1 MTTWKVAALAVLVI
15 VGAVATARTTDGVV
29 GRPQAPPAEAIKF
42 SPNVVVQIGVSDMDR
57 AVAFYTTTLGFT
69 LSDRRD
75 DLQFAHIASSV
86 PGLEIG
92 LSQLPAPK
100 GSGSVV
106 LNIGVAHV
114 GNARRALESRGV
126 VFRGDTV
133 VIPGKV
139 ALAAFADLDGNM
151 LRLAGP
157 PGTAIA
163 TK

>member
-1 MTTWKVAALAVLVI
+1 MTIQKRVVLPVLAAVVM
-15 VGAVATARTTDGVV
+15 ATAAVTARRDRGQAVV
-29 GRPQAPPAEAIKF
+29 TYRPE
-42 SPNVVVQIGVSDMDR
+42 VVVQIGVSDMNR

-69 LSDRRD
+69 LSERRD
-75 DLQFAHIASSV
+75 DLQFAHIASNL

-92 LSQLPAPK
+92 LDQVLVPK

-114 GNARRALESRGV
+114 GVARRTLEARGV
-126 VFRGDTV
+126 VFSGDTV

-139 ALAAFADLDGNM
+139 ALAAFADPDGNV

-157 PGTAIA
+157 PDTAGA